1 MKAVQIVY
9 VASLAGIL
17 LNTRIK
23 LIDAASSSDFSPG
36 DWFSQLKSS
45 SLSSSS
51 GGSFFSKKS
60 NRTTPSEDGAYRHA
74 FACGDG
80 DADGKSKSR
89 NSLLRVDTRQL
100 VHLLCKH
107 GGVVLSPSLERDLKV
122 MSSVCQCDEASLDL
136 INRKLVVRN
145 FTVVHPVPVVQR
157 HSKNHEVKSTSKINI
172 DEHRGDTAV
181 PEPALKIGKIVVR
194 WDSYLKPCVDV
205 DVEDVDVLIEFINL
219 ILSKNNW
226 NELDDTGFPPK
237 MYDMVKSSSGYVRT
251 SAASSFIRIGS
262 ISTTGEVRLHIK
274 SRPLEKDLIPPVTF
288 NMDIAKIIN
297 QEIQIASNRAQS
309 DSLDGRR
316 GCTTEEVYQIIQ
328 SCFGQQAQD
337 ILKSV
342 AGDLTMAAFKG
353 SSRTVTDAKRVWLE
367 VKDVAAKYAKDVG
380 DKTGQELDRR
390 FEKAGIGQHDLH
402 LFAKDLLKTTADNF
416 LSDLAG
422 RNEKNF

>member
-1 MKAVQIVY
+1 MKAGQFVY
-9 VASLAGIL
+9 VVSLAGIL
-17 LNTRIK
+17 LNARIK

-36 DWFSQLKSS
+36 DWFSQLN
-45 SLSSSS
+45 SLSSSSS

-60 NRTTPSEDGAYRHA
+60 NRTTTPTCSDDGAYKY
-74 FACGDG
+74 ACGENS
-80 DADGKSKSR
+80 DGKSKSR
-89 NSLLRVDTRQL
+89 SSSLRVDTRQL

-122 MSSVCQCDEASLDL
+122 MSSVCQCDEVSLDL

-145 FTVVHPVPVVQR
+145 FTVVQPVVQP
-157 HSKNHEVKSTSKINI
+157 HSKNHNVNSSNIQIN
-172 DEHRGDTAV
+172 EHRGDTAV
-181 PEPALKIGKIVVR
+181 PEPALRIGKIVVR

-205 DVEDVDVLIEFINL
+205 EVEDVDVLIEFINL

-226 NELDDTGFPPK
+226 NELDEIGFPPK
-237 MYDMVKSSSGYVRT
+237 MYDIVKKSSGYVRT

-288 NMDIAKIIN
+288 NMNFAKIIN
-297 QEIQIASNRAQS
+297 QEIQAASKRAQS
-309 DSLDGRR
+309 DSLDERR

-337 ILKSV
+337 ILKLV

-353 SSRTVTDAKRVWLE
+353 SSRTVTDAKRVWSG

-380 DKTGQELDRR
+380 DKTGRELDRR

-402 LFAKDLLKTTADNF
+402 LFAKDLLKTTTDNF
-416 LSDLAG
+416 LSDLDLAG
-422 RNEKNF
+422 RNE